1 MAVINE
7 HQGKNFSIKPQIKID
22 SDIYDYCKSSGT
34 VNIVSFGVAETRSF
48 KNVLGDVC
56 IVEGG
61 EIPDAEI
68 SIPIDPSLISLK
80 YVVDMAK
87 AKTKFKIS
95 VTDPLTDTT
104 IQMDEAYFQI
114 PSGVNLDATNAA
126 SVTVK
131 GSELYFV

>member
-1 MAVINE
+1 
-7 HQGKNFSIKPQIKID
+7 
-22 SDIYDYCKSSGT
+22 
-34 VNIVSFGVAETRSF
+34 
-48 KNVLGDVC
+48 
-56 IVEGG
+56 
-61 EIPDAEI
+61 
-68 SIPIDPSLISLK
+68 
-80 YVVDMAK
+80 MAK

-95 VTDPLTDTT
+95 VTDPLTDST